1 MKKISKEEK
10 KHMIPLLEDEVSKY
24 GKAKLCHICN
34 QTFNTNQK
42 VNITITLRKLEI
54 IVIIQVIIE
63 VQHIL
68 YVIEDIEYKT
78 IYQ

>member
-10 KHMIPLLEDEVSKY
+10 KHMIPLLEDELSKQ

-34 QTFNTNQK
+34 QTFHTNKK
-42 VNITITLRKLEI
+42 VIITITLRKLEI
-54 IVIIQVIIE
+54 VVIIQIIIE

-68 YVIEDIEYKT
+68 YVI
-78 IYQ
+78 